1 MQKEHT
7 ITSITVD
14 SVAELKNALASIS
27 RIRETGAGQPIAI
40 KLRGGDY
47 HFAETI
53 EIGAAENRIIIEPYG
68 NERVRFIG
76 GIRLN
81 GFRRDT
87 YNGHDCLSAKL
98 PACVRPFSDFYVN
111 GKRAAYTRYPAE
123 GYLYP
128 DDVENHEGQ
137 LFSGS
142 DWFIAQEGDIPTD
155 LRNPE
160 QVIISFCH
168 YWIDEHTP
176 IEAYDPTTRK
186 VMMRYRSRFN
196 IDGGKGSASGLE
208 YYLENVGETFG
219 NHKNEWYRDGDTVYY
234 IPRDDAIT
242 PETIDAYIPQ
252 LHTFFRI
259 AGSAEHPAEHVVIR
273 GIDMSVTMGDYAAL
287 GSTSGKNESDRPVA
301 SDAQAVSNAGGSIE
315 YRYAKN
321 CAIDHVCLTNFGLH
335 GVCVNE
341 GCSGMRFTHM
351 DFYDGGAGGFR
362 LTGGAAGCAPA
373 DETYDCTI
381 ADCRIDTCG
390 RRYFAACGILMM
402 HTHHC
407 VAAHNEIGNLYYTG
421 ISCGWV
427 WGYAENNAH
436 DNRIEKNHI
445 HDLGKGMLSDMGGVY
460 LLGKQPGTV
469 VCGNVIH
476 DVSSRNYGGWALY
489 TDEGSSYMTIEENI
503 CYNCSDNCYHQH
515 YGSYNLIRNNIFAF
529 GGEQI
534 FRISRLEEHVSL
546 LLENNIFYSAGAPM
560 FGLQEGHIT
569 EGKVPSHNN
578 LFFDTTEKYRFCGD
592 HDIAYMRE
600 HGMEDG
606 SIIADPGFADAAHYD
621 FTLPEDSPAYAIGFK
636 KLDPSDVGVRG
647 EYYSASPGVPFS
659 VL

>member
-1 MQKEHT
+1 
-7 ITSITVD
+7 
-14 SVAELKNALASIS
+14 
-27 RIRETGAGQPIAI
+27 
-40 KLRGGDY
+40 
-47 HFAETI
+47 
-53 EIGAAENRIIIEPYG
+53 
-68 NERVRFIG
+68 
-76 GIRLN
+76 
-81 GFRRDT
+81 
-87 YNGHDCLSAKL
+87 
-98 PACVRPFSDFYVN
+98 
-111 GKRAAYTRYPAE
+111 
-123 GYLYP
+123 
-128 DDVENHEGQ
+128 
-137 LFSGS
+137 
-142 DWFIAQEGDIPTD
+142 
-155 LRNPE
+155 
-160 QVIISFCH
+160 
-168 YWIDEHTP
+168 
-176 IEAYDPTTRK
+176 
-186 VMMRYRSRFN
+186 
-196 IDGGKGSASGLE
+196 
-208 YYLENVGETFG
+208 
-219 NHKNEWYRDGDTVYY
+219 
-234 IPRDDAIT
+234 
-242 PETIDAYIPQ
+242 
-252 LHTFFRI
+252 
-259 AGSAEHPAEHVVIR
+259 
-273 GIDMSVTMGDYAAL
+273 
-287 GSTSGKNESDRPVA
+287 
-301 SDAQAVSNAGGSIE
+301 
-315 YRYAKN
+315 
-321 CAIDHVCLTNFGLH
+321 
-335 GVCVNE
+335 
-341 GCSGMRFTHM
+341 
-351 DFYDGGAGGFR
+351 
-362 LTGGAAGCAPA
+362 
-373 DETYDCTI
+373 
-381 ADCRIDTCG
+381 
-390 RRYFAACGILMM
+390 MM

-569 EGKVPSHNN
+569 EGEVPSHNN
-578 LFFDTTEKYRFCGD
+578 LFFDTTEKYRFFGD